1 MKNLMSFIKPLAR
14 DEEGTAMTEFAIALP
29 IFLLFFGAIIGLG
42 AATHAA
48 IEAHTNA
55 APPLWQE
62 VYAAEDDT
70 MRMTPRD
77 QVFTGGSPLGPL
89 GSDLMGMG
97 GAALNGYYSAK
108 GHWGESRLH
117 TQVAMPLLTG
127 KSLNAGAQ
135 GQEMTSNLTDN
146 PRTIIGDSRAAM
158 GVADDTLDV
167 TINWTNLG
175 GGIGGVITELVNNV
189 TAALGVNLGY
199 GAGIRYGTVEVG
211 HSTSAQMPYGLP
223 SVSYNVGYS
232 SLISPSPESNSTF
245 DNFMPFGWTD
255 DPEDRAWVAA
265 RLWVETEP
273 QYRNL
278 FAIYGNNNNN
288 RLNRHK
294 SNDVP
299 VIYDDFGTNPDNPWW
314 CIWCD

>member
-1 MKNLMSFIKPLAR
+1 MKKLGLFIDRLAR
-14 DEEGTAMTEFAIALP
+14 DEEGTAMTEFAIAMP
-29 IFLLFFGAIIGLG
+29 VFLLFFGAIIGLG
-42 AATHAA
+42 SVTHAA
-48 IEAHTNA
+48 IDAHTNA

-77 QVFTGGSPLGPL
+77 QVFSGASPLGPL

-97 GAALNGYYSAK
+97 NTALNAYYSAK

-117 TQVAMPLLTG
+117 TQMAMPMLTG
-127 KSLNAGAQ
+127 KSLNDGAQ
-135 GQEMTSNLTDN
+135 GQEITSNLTDN
-146 PRTIIGDSRAAM
+146 PDNIIGDSRAAM
-158 GVADDTLDV
+158 GVADDTLSL
-167 TINWTNLG
+167 TFNWTSLG
-175 GGIGGVITELVNNV
+175 GGIGGLITELVNNV
-189 TAALGVNLGY
+189 TAALGVNLGW

-211 HSTSAQMPYGLP
+211 HSTSAELPYGLS
-223 SVSYNVGYS
+223 SVTYNVGYS
-232 SLISPSPESNSTF
+232 SLISPTPEPTSF
-245 DNFMPFGWTD
+245 DNFIPFGWSD

-288 RLNRHK
+288 RLNPWK

-299 VIYDDFGTNPDNPWW
+299 VVYDDFGTNPDIPWW
-314 CIWCD
+314 CVWC